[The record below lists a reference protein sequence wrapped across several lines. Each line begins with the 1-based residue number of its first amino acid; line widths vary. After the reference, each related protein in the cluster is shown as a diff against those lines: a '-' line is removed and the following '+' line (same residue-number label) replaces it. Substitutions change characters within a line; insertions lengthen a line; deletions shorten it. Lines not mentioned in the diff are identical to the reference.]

1 MGEERFLWN
10 KERTEMVRV
19 GAIKQITIAEIGGGT
34 YAPAPAERG
43 PKKKPSGPEK
53 SSWVV
58 RVHFIQSV
66 ETFVMGIFDSLEEA
80 RQFVEGLQ
88 RHAEG
93 ENDHELLL

>member
-1 MGEERFLWN
+1 MGEEKFLWN

-43 PKKKPSGPEK
+43 PKKKPPAPEK

-66 ETFVMGIFDSLEEA
+66 ETFVMGIFDSQEEA
-80 RQFVEGLQ
+80 RGFVEELQ
-88 RHAEG
+88 RYAEG

>member
-43 PKKKPSGPEK
+43 NLCDG
-53 SSWVV
+53 
-58 RVHFIQSV
+58 H
-66 ETFVMGIFDSLEEA
+66 L
-80 RQFVEGLQ
+80 
-88 RHAEG
+88 
-93 ENDHELLL
+93 